1 MICGWQLRW
10 SASFILR
17 RVTVLQTIPQNKP
30 ESWPVWSAEE
40 CKIFLTIRWCVLL
53 QSLLLWVK
61 VRVRMHGNVCVTHWR
76 MRHVSG
82 WGYLLHTHFI
92 FKFKHSI
99 NALHIFWLSG
109 NLHSW
114 KNEVYVRCWCFWKNL
129 FIYFY
134 VLYSLASVPNIL
146 GEVLMNWLMD
156 SCNMWWKCMWLN
168 HGKK

>member
-40 CKIFLTIRWCVLL
+40 CKMFLTIRWCVLL

-114 KNEVYVRCWCFWKNL
+114 KNEADAEEIR
-129 FIYFY
+129 I
-134 VLYSLASVPNIL
+134 AVPPAATLDWLQRRVNIHRL
-146 GEVLMNWLMD
+146 
-156 SCNMWWKCMWLN
+156 KC
-168 HGKK
+168 